1 MEEPLHNDL
10 SNEEEYDSFF
20 YSCILPTTT
29 HKSISAPATTTKN
42 LISEKPQNLENLWKI
57 NQPEDQWYVIS

>member
-20 YSCILPTTT
+20 YSCILPTY
-29 HKSISAPATTTKN
+29 KSISAPAATTKN
-42 LISEKPQNLENLWKI
+42 LISERGQNLENPWKI
-57 NQPEDQWYVIS
+57 NQPEDQ